1 MEALIQELAKFIAE
15 RVDGDVNEIK
25 DEIEY
30 ELSLLID
37 KKEKE
42 NLDDAECVCC
52 NHHFSTDDMILY
64 ENNWFCEVCFDG
76 EEEEEEEQEDPVE
89 LFSCVKE
96 KQ

>member
-1 MEALIQELAKFIAE
+1 MDALIQELAKFIAE
-15 RVDGDVNEIK
+15 KVDGDVNEIK

-89 LFSCVKE
+89 LFSCVKK